1 MAYTGQNKQGGMA
14 MNLSSGRLGTLLPLL
29 AMSLAAPAVLA
40 GAEQCTA
47 LRTSGRFANT
57 TVNNAQFI
65 AADAA
70 RGSPAFCE
78 ITGVVKANP
87 RSSITVVYRLPEN
100 WNGRLL
106 GLGGGGWAG
115 NIVLATAA
123 PALARG
129 YATAQTDGGH
139 VSPNGADTA
148 WVAGNPDALT
158 DFSHRAV
165 HLMTTTG
172 KAVVAQYYG
181 KSATRHY
188 FQGCST
194 GGRMA
199 LMEAQRYPE
208 DYDAIIAGAP
218 VYTLLTQTSPIIRDR
233 IFKAPGAAI
242 PAPLMQRINAAAL
255 AACDKLD
262 GLEDGIVTDPR
273 RCTWDPAALQCA
285 AGVSGEQCLTPPQVK
300 ALRQAY
306 SLTPGDAGRVGNYPL
321 TRGGELTWQNFVPTT
336 PGPRNA
342 MSGSLGELRL
352 PIFGKADYDATQ
364 FDPARDQ
371 SKVHATAFAREYEA
385 ANADLGPFLK
395 RGGKLLMWH
404 GFDDG
409 GPSPFATID
418 YFDRVQKTNG
428 RDAAVRLFIAPAVGH
443 CRGGPGT
450 DDFDALGE
458 LEKWDASQQAPMQ
471 IPARNARS
479 GIERPLCPWPALP
492 YYRGS
497 GDAKS
502 AASFECRVN

>member
-1 MAYTGQNKQGGMA
+1 
-14 MNLSSGRLGTLLPLL
+14 MNLSSGRIGSFLPVL
-29 AMSLAAPAVLA
+29 AMTLAAPAALA
-40 GAEQCTA
+40 GAEQCAALKTA
-47 LRTSGRFANT
+47 GRFADT
-57 TVNNAQFI
+57 TVSDARFI
-65 AADAA
+65 AASADNKN
-70 RGSPAFCE
+70 PAFCE
-78 ITGVVKANP
+78 VTGVVSPNP
-87 RSSITVVYRLPEN
+87 RSRITVVYRLPEN
-100 WNGRLL
+100 WNGRML

-115 NIVLATAA
+115 NIQLPTAA

-139 VSPNGADTA
+139 PSANGADTS
-148 WVAGNPDALT
+148 WVKGNADALT

-172 KAVVAQYYG
+172 KAVVSRYYG
-181 KSATRHY
+181 KDASRNY

-199 LMEAQRYPE
+199 LMEAQRYPD

-273 RCTWDPAALQCA
+273 RCEWDPVALQCPT
-285 AGVSGEQCLTPPQVK
+285 GTSSEQCLVPAQVA
-300 ALRQAY
+300 ALRTAY
-306 SLTPGDAGRVGNYPL
+306 STTRGNAGRVGNYPL

-342 MSGSLGELRL
+342 MSGSLGELRE
-352 PIFGKADYDATQ
+352 PIFGDADYDAAK

-371 SKVHATAFAREYEA
+371 ARVHETPFAKEYEA

-418 YFDRVQKTNG
+418 YFDKVQKANG
-428 RDAAVRLFIAPAVGH
+428 SNAAVRLFIAPAVGH
-443 CRGGPGT
+443 CRGGPGA

-458 LEKWDASQQAPMQ
+458 LEKWDTTQQAPLR

-479 GIERPLCPWPALP
+479 GIERPMCPWPALP
-492 YYRGS
+492 YYKGT

-502 AASFECRVN
+502 AASFECRVK